1 MRYSRLRLRLAG
13 WFALG
18 MLLGLAALDMSL
30 FALLK
35 RRADARLDAQ
45 ITADATGFAAAVS
58 REAAEVPRPALQQAV
73 HDALD
78 EWPPSPAAISVSS
91 ASGAVLGNRGSG
103 TLLDALGRSA
113 ARPTPGSLLDLPLD
127 EEGDLR
133 ITTATGSEDGGFVVT
148 VAQST
153 APLTEDFETLA
164 LWLTLSIPL
173 VLIVSLPAGYF
184 LARRALAPFGSLA
197 RQLEGISPGALDRR
211 LPVAHPPDEL
221 DRLADKVNQ
230 LLDRLADAQAQTRR
244 FLGHAAHQLRT
255 PLTLIRGESDLAI
268 GHERPAE
275 GYRAALNRISLVS
288 AQMSRRVDELFLLA
302 RAEAGER
309 VPRTEIVELDAV
321 ALEAADLMRGRA
333 QMLGHRLELGEMVG
347 AEVMGDAGLL
357 REAALEL
364 LENACRHGSVES
376 PIVVAVRQAGDTAT
390 LEVASAGG
398 TVMERTEDRADS
410 GLGLTIVQWIA
421 SAHEG
426 SLSVTHHGGTNRYGM
441 SIPLTTGSSR

>member
-1 MRYSRLRLRLAG
+1 MHYSRLRLRLAG

-18 MLLGLAALDMSL
+18 MLLGLAILDISL
-30 FALLK
+30 FALLS
-35 RRADARLDAQ
+35 RRASARLGAQMRADAAGLA
-45 ITADATGFAAAVS
+45 IAVS
-58 REAAEVPRPALQQAV
+58 REASERPQPSLRQAV
-73 HDALD
+73 QDALD
-78 EWPPSPAAISVSS
+78 EWPPSPAALMVTG
-91 ASGAVLGNRGSG
+91 ASGAVLGSRGPHR
-103 TLLDALGRSA
+103 LLDALGRSP
-113 ARPTPGSLLDLPLD
+113 ARPAPGALLDLPLD
-127 EEGDLR
+127 DEGELR
-133 ITTATGSEDGGFVVT
+133 VATARGSEDGGFVVT

-153 APLTEDFETLA
+153 APLTEDVETLA
-164 LWLTLSIPL
+164 WWLALSVPL
-173 VLIVSLPAGYF
+173 VLLVSLPAGYL

-197 RQLEGISPGALDRR
+197 RQLEGIAPGALDHR

-275 GYRAALNRISLVS
+275 GYRSALNRISLVS

-309 VPRTEIVELDAV
+309 VPRTAVVELDAV

-333 QMLGHRLELGEMVG
+333 QLLGHRLELGEMVG
-347 AEVMGDAGLL
+347 AEVLGDAGLL

-364 LENACRHGSVES
+364 LENACRHGSVEA
-376 PIVVAVRQAGDTAT
+376 PIVISVRQVGNAAI
-390 LEVASAGG
+390 LEVASAGSAA
-398 TVMERTEDRADS
+398 MERPDDRGDA
-410 GLGLTIVQWIA
+410 GLGLTIVRWIA
-421 SAHEG
+421 AAHDG
-426 SLSVTHHGGTNRYGM
+426 SLSVVHDGGTNRYGM
-441 SIPLTTGSSR
+441 SIPRTSGSSG